1 LARRIP
7 IEVWILIL
15 TGIELSPKVVR
26 NFARGCRMFR
36 EICKSNYLWYHSYKY
51 TFPILH
57 QEKSEVP
64 NFHFKF
70 IEWKSEI
77 EKNYL
82 LLGAFSHIIK
92 NMNESKESG
101 NDCFRNASKIAETDE
116 RTKEYERAIT
126 YYKQAF
132 DLEKHKDSENDLH
145 KYLANDKT
153 FY

>member
-1 LARRIP
+1 VARKIP
-7 IEVWILIL
+7 IEVWIMIL
-15 TGIELSPKVVR
+15 SCLELSPKVV
-26 NFARGCRMFR
+26 NDFSKGCRMFR
-36 EICKSNYLWYHSYKY
+36 EICKSNYLWFHVYKY

-57 QEKSEVP
+57 GEKAEVP
-64 NFHFKF
+64 GFHFKT
-70 IEWKSEI
+70 IAWKAEI

-92 NMNESKESG
+92 NMNDSKESG
-101 NDCFRNASKIAETDE
+101 NDCFRNASKIEDVDE

-126 YYKQAF
+126 FYKQAF
-132 DLEKHKDSENDLH
+132 NLEKHKESEEELH